1 MGQSLGQ
8 GGTVVDVYKDRGV
21 FIVAYGHQAHDCA
34 YHLIRTIHKY
44 SPSYP
49 VCLVSEG
56 FKEVFQKPNCRK
68 DKRDETLEP
77 STNYYEVLPEAFRK
91 IMQDTDVHVP
101 DVMTDRRARGQKTSI
116 WKLAPSEWKY
126 VLYLDADILV
136 STNLDI
142 FFQVLEDG
150 WDMVLT
156 LSPPQGPLIRH
167 AQRAKYKQENSVTDK
182 LLHGNHWLQPSG
194 GVWSFARNERTEAY
208 LALFHKE
215 WKLWQ
220 HTDQQS
226 MIRAMYMSP
235 VKAWT
240 LGTEWN
246 TFMHHADEAPR
257 SVGIRHFATAARSWT
272 VKHAGRSLW
281 RKWSK
286 KL

>member
-1 MGQSLGQ
+1 MA
-8 GGTVVDVYKDRGV
+8 VYTDRGI

-44 SPSYP
+44 SPGYP

-56 FKEVFQKPNCRK
+56 FKDTFLQPSCRK
-68 DKRDETLEP
+68 DKRDKTLKG
-77 STNYYEVLPEAFRK
+77 STSYYEVLPESFK
-91 IMQDTDVHVP
+91 NVMLPTDISVP

-116 WKLAPSEWKY
+116 WKLAPAEWKY
-126 VLYLDADILV
+126 VLYIDADILV
-136 STNLDI
+136 NMRLDL
-142 FFQVLEDG
+142 FFQCLEDG

-156 LSPPQGPLIRH
+156 MSPPQGPLVRH
-167 AQRAKYKQENSVTDK
+167 AQRAKYKPENLVTTK
-182 LLHGNHWLQPSG
+182 LLHGNHWLQPAG

-208 LALFHKE
+208 LTLFHKE

-226 MIRAMYMSP
+226 MIRALYQSP
-235 VKAWT
+235 VKVWT
-240 LGTEWN
+240 LGTEFN
-246 TFMHHADEAPR
+246 TFMHHPDEASR
-257 SVGIRHFATAARSWT
+257 TVGIRHFATAARSWA
-272 VKHAGRSLW
+272 VKHDGRALW